1 MLKLVR
7 RKLGNE
13 ILCENISSGLSVIS
27 MNRPRFKNALGEG
40 FIQELNEALDQVEQ
54 DTTVRCAV
62 IRSSVP
68 GAFCA
73 GADLY
78 ERRQMN
84 AEEILAWGRN
94 IRYTFT
100 KIEQLRVPTIAAID
114 GYAMGGG
121 IELAMACD
129 LRVSSPQSTIA
140 FPETA
145 LAIFPGAGG
154 AHRLLNQIPITMA
167 KELIYTAKRYT
178 AEQLAPY
185 GLINRLSDDPYT
197 TAIEYAT
204 LISQN
209 DSLAVAVAKREM
221 NMSFQQQS
229 NYADEISSLSYARIL
244 YAAESEK
251 ELK

>member
-1 MLKLVR
+1 
-7 RKLGNE
+7 
-13 ILCENISSGLSVIS
+13 
-27 MNRPRFKNALGEG
+27 
-40 FIQELNEALDQVEQ
+40 
-54 DTTVRCAV
+54 VRCAV

-129 LRVSSPQSTIA
+129 LRVSSP
-140 FPETA
+140 
-145 LAIFPGAGG
+145 
-154 AHRLLNQIPITMA
+154 
-167 KELIYTAKRYT
+167 
-178 AEQLAPY
+178 
-185 GLINRLSDDPYT
+185 
-197 TAIEYAT
+197 
-204 LISQN
+204 
-209 DSLAVAVAKREM
+209 
-221 NMSFQQQS
+221 
-229 NYADEISSLSYARIL
+229 
-244 YAAESEK
+244 
-251 ELK
+251 